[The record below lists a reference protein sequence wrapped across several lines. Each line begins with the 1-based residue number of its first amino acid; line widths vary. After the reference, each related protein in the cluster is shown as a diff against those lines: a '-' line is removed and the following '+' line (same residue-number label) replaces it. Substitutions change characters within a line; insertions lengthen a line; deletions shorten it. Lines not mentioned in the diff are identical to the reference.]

1 MVAGGTAGSS
11 LKGKGAMGM
20 GNLWTKSDFTV
31 QKDSSYFKTFN
42 GSGVLLLE
50 ACWRRAHRH
59 LRQGW
64 RTGKQRFCSIP
75 HYLPSLHPIPPIT
88 MSTPLAL
95 ALRLR
100 AWVRGWADKRVPVLR
115 RDLRVSLRRAS
126 WLMVVPVWKYG
137 LGYRLRYSIGLP
149 WLWGMHVERMISE
162 ESGSVQVV
170 SQHART

>member
-59 LRQGW
+59 LRQG
-64 RTGKQRFCSIP
+64 
-75 HYLPSLHPIPPIT
+75 
-88 MSTPLAL
+88 
-95 ALRLR
+95 
-100 AWVRGWADKRVPVLR
+100 
-115 RDLRVSLRRAS
+115 
-126 WLMVVPVWKYG
+126 
-137 LGYRLRYSIGLP
+137 
-149 WLWGMHVERMISE
+149 
-162 ESGSVQVV
+162 
-170 SQHART
+170 